1 MLDSIIRLEKKDIRY
16 WWISLIIGFFSVAV
30 GVGCFVTP
38 SGSLALLTVF
48 FVTALLAEGVLNIL
62 FATVN
67 HKRISYWS
75 WSLARGIIEVLL
87 GIWLVLLPLP
97 AVTTGLIFLI
107 GFWMLF
113 HSIIG
118 IGELCELQQYEIKGW
133 GWLLACNILSLVF
146 SFIYLMSPVFGGLF
160 VVFYLGFSFLF
171 YGIFRFI
178 LAFKLRR
185 FNKEIRRL
193 MEEEA
198 KNDDEDDGIEDAVII
213 G

>member
-1 MLDSIIRLEKKDIRY
+1 MACI
-16 WWISLIIGFFSVAV
+16 
-30 GVGCFVTP
+30 VT
-38 SGSLALLTVF
+38 SACCY
-48 FVTALLAEGVLNIL
+48 E
-62 FATVN
+62 
-67 HKRISYWS
+67 
-75 WSLARGIIEVLL
+75 
-87 GIWLVLLPLP
+87 
-97 AVTTGLIFLI
+97 I

-118 IGELCELQQYEIKGW
+118 IGESCELQQYEIKGW

>member
-16 WWISLIIGFFSVAV
+16 WWISLIVGLFSLAA
-30 GVGCFVTP
+30 GIACFLTP
-38 SGSLALLTVF
+38 DGSLAVLTVLF
-48 FVTALLAEGVLNIL
+48 EATLLAGGILNIL

-67 HKRISYWS
+67 RHRISYWS
-75 WSLARGIIEVLL
+75 WSLARGIIELLL
-87 GIWLVLLPLP
+87 GIWLLVLPLP
-97 AVTTGLIFLI
+97 VVTTGLIFLI

-118 IGELCELQQYEIKGW
+118 IGESCELQQYDIKGL

-146 SFIYLMSPVFGGLF
+146 SFVYLMSPVFGGLF
-160 VVFYLGFSFLF
+160 VVFFLGFSFVF
-171 YGIFRFI
+171 YGVFRMA

-185 FNKEIRRL
+185 FNREIRKL
-193 MEEEA
+193 MEE
-198 KNDDEDDGIEDAVII
+198 DTRDEDDGIEDAVII